1 MHLLDANILIYAFRS
16 DSPQHAACYG
26 WLTRALAGEEP
37 VATTSVVE
45 LALLRISTLPALGR
59 ASATPADVFRFL
71 AALRQQSWI
80 VRIEP
85 GDHHLELLQGLCTRL
100 KLRGNDINDAFLAAL
115 AIEYDATLVTADKG
129 FSRFPGLRILD
140 PTD

>member
-1 MHLLDANILIYAFRS
+1 MLLLDANILIYAFRS
-16 DSPQHAACYG
+16 DSPHHDACYG
-26 WLTRALAGEEP
+26 WLTGVLAGEEP

-45 LALLRISTLPALGR
+45 LALLRVSTLQALGT
-59 ASATPADVFRFL
+59 AAAGAAEVFRFL
-71 AALRQQSWI
+71 ASLRQQSWT

-85 GDHHLELLQGLCTRL
+85 GEHHLKLFQDFCMKL
-100 KLRGNDINDAFLAAL
+100 KLRGNDLNGAFLAAL

-140 PTD
+140 PTA

>member
-1 MHLLDANILIYAFRS
+1 M
-16 DSPQHAACYG
+16 
-26 WLTRALAGEEP
+26 
-37 VATTSVVE
+37 ATTTVVE
-45 LALLRISTLPALGR
+45 LALLRISTLPALGA
-59 ASATPADVFRFL
+59 ASAASAEVFKFL
-71 AALRQQSWI
+71 AALRQQSWT

-85 GDHHLELLQGLCTRL
+85 GEHHLELLQGLCTKL

-129 FSRFPGLRILD
+129 FNRFPGLRILD

>member
-1 MHLLDANILIYAFRS
+1 MLLLDANILIYAFRS
-16 DSPQHAACYG
+16 DSPHHAACYG

-37 VATTSVVE
+37 VATTSMVE
-45 LALLRISTLPALGR
+45 LALLRISTLPALGA
-59 ASATPADVFRFL
+59 ASAAPVEVFRFL
-71 AALRQQSWI
+71 AALRQQSWT

-85 GDHHLELLQGLCTRL
+85 GDHHLELLQGLCTKL

-129 FSRFPGLRILD
+129 FNRFPALRVLD

>member
-1 MHLLDANILIYAFRS
+1 MLLLDANILIYAFRS
-16 DSPQHAACYG
+16 DSPHHAACYG
-26 WLTRALAGEEP
+26 WLTGVLAGEEP

-45 LALLRISTLPALGR
+45 LALLRISTLPALGT
-59 ASATPADVFRFL
+59 AAAGATEVFRFL
-71 AALRQQSWI
+71 ASLRQQSWT

-85 GDHHLELLQGLCTRL
+85 GEHHLKLFRDFCVKL
-100 KLRGNDINDAFLAAL
+100 KLRGNDLNDAFLAAL

-140 PTD
+140 PTA

>member
-1 MHLLDANILIYAFRS
+1 MLLLDANILIYAFRS
-16 DSPQHAACYG
+16 DSPHHAACYG
-26 WLTRALAGEEP
+26 WLTGVLAGEEP

-45 LALLRISTLPALGR
+45 LALLRVSTLPALGT
-59 ASATPADVFRFL
+59 AAAGAAEVFRFL
-71 AALRQQSWI
+71 ASLRQQSWT

-85 GDHHLELLQGLCTRL
+85 GEHHWKLFQDFCAKL
-100 KLRGNDINDAFLAAL
+100 KLRGNDLNDAFLAAL

-140 PTD
+140 PTA